1 MEHPDAA
8 TTNSPANVTRRW
20 GVTVTN
26 GVAVDSGVAVGTGVE
41 VGGGGPKPAIT
52 RSPDAESPLASSL
65 PSWGAT
71 PAVVMVATPTSRA
84 AGSRNCSQLKARIVP
99 RKLFGRGTLVA
110 PVPPGVVP
118 GVHSESKEATNA
130 VVLDG
135 MLTA

>member
-1 MEHPDAA
+1 
-8 TTNSPANVTRRW
+8 
-20 GVTVTN
+20 
-26 GVAVDSGVAVGTGVE
+26 
-41 VGGGGPKPAIT
+41 
-52 RSPDAESPLASSL
+52 
-65 PSWGAT
+65 
-71 PAVVMVATPTSRA
+71 MVATPTSRA

-135 MLTA
+135 MLTAREKELPPPVARTFSETAVVRGLKMMRRLERDCRPLVVWKSTALKKGGSNPVQIFEVWATPE